1 MTTKKNE
8 STPRLPEHRGKEY
21 VDNTQNKYTGNVPGV
36 IKEALNLRLYLA
48 WIGSAFLL
56 QRSEWKRMI
65 YPLTLISQSEKERND
80 LRKEQ
85 FKDHIGLKKNALAG
99 ATKGLARKYSLS
111 AVIGLMAEYLVFQN
125 MGENLFGFSFYGSIV
140 FGLVVLVIT
149 PAVIIT
155 IKPFINNWIRKNNY
169 FLPSKIKKYLFL
181 YCVLILV
188 LLITSGMANY
198 FDKEYV
204 RLQSKIQSTTREI
217 HDFEEKNM
225 DTKILQER
233 REVLKTELEELDTP
247 LARGLKIVAYA
258 MIGFICVIG
267 SALASIYA
275 EETKRIVDVNQE
287 LLEVQQE
294 LSKTRAKIKHLNKTH
309 PEVKRAHL
317 EVVRMFGQ
325 KDLLEKLMTPNQCT
339 SLRIESA
346 PKK

>member
-1 MTTKKNE
+1 MTTKNDKN
-8 STPRLPEHRGKEY
+8 TPRLPEHRGKEY
-21 VDNTQNKYTGNVPGV
+21 IDNTQNRYVGNVPGV
-36 IKEALNLRLYLA
+36 IQEALNLRLYLA

-56 QRSEWKRMI
+56 QRNEWRRMI

-85 FKDHIGLKKNALAG
+85 FKDHIGLKENALAG

-111 AVIGLMAEYLVFQN
+111 AIIGLMAEFLVFQN

-149 PAVIIT
+149 PSVIIT
-155 IKPFINNWIRKNNY
+155 IKPFINNWIRGNNY

-181 YCVLILV
+181 YCALILV

-204 RLQSKIQSTTREI
+204 RLQTKIQSTTREI
-217 HDFEEKNM
+217 RDFEEKNM

-275 EETKRIVDVNQE
+275 EESKRIVTVNQE
-287 LLEVQQE
+287 ILQIEKE
-294 LSKTRAKIKHLNKTH
+294 LSEIRAKIKHLNKTH
-309 PEVKRAHL
+309 SEIKRAHL

-325 KDLLEKLMTPNQCT
+325 KELLEKLVTPSQCKA
-339 SLRIESA
+339 L
-346 PKK
+346 KVQ